1 MQTIER
7 DSQVKSGSKP
17 LSSFVTSVKEGR
29 CAKVIQS
36 GRSKG
41 REDDCSTYDKLPKQM
56 DDILEGESPK
66 RFKRPKMASDIV
78 AR

>member
-7 DSQVKSGSKP
+7 DIQVKSSTKP
-17 LSSFVTSVKEGR
+17 LSPFVKAAKDGR
-29 CAKVIQS
+29 CAKVIQP

-41 REDDCSTYDKLPKQM
+41 CDDDCSTYDKLPKQM
-56 DDILEGESPK
+56 DDIVEGESPK